1 MTASSVVT
9 GACGPGH
16 FLPARALS
24 KMASLKLQTG
34 EGCRGRTL
42 PELTENY
49 ESRHCLLAL
58 LGTQSHIL
66 VILRLATIKV

>member
-49 ESRHCLLAL
+49 GEQTLSTRPPGDTKLHF
-58 LGTQSHIL
+58 GYSETGNN
-66 VILRLATIKV
+66 